1 MVLQILL
8 LSFEIDPFSESII
21 LLELELFSLKF
32 GLIVFQN
39 VSLSGSSFI
48 LKFVKWLFLVFHNKL
63 RQ

>member
-48 LKFVKWLFLVFHNKL
+48 LKFVK
-63 RQ
+63 